1 MSTTTS
7 ADLDR
12 EVAGRTIPTAFLTTA
27 RTHAARTALRWQTPD
42 GRAAS
47 WTFADYA
54 DRVAAV
60 AAGYRALGIG
70 HGDRIVLML
79 RNIPEFHV
87 LDMAAYF
94 VGAAA
99 ISIYNSSSPEQV
111 EYLVGHCEAKL
122 ALVEDEGFLD
132 RVRPVRGR
140 LDSLRAIG
148 ILRPGDVPP
157 EEAFP
162 IADLLATAPLDL
174 DAASRIAQPGDLATL
189 IYTSGT
195 TGNPKG
201 VMISHY
207 NAAWTVESL
216 RRAIALEEYAGK
228 RLVSY
233 LPMAHIAERMT
244 SHYQQAF
251 LGYDV
256 TTCPDP
262 TRIAEYARQVR
273 PNVIFG
279 VPRVWEKIYAAVNAA
294 LAADPP
300 KKAKFDEAVA
310 TARPLAHAIA
320 WGTATHD
327 ERETWK
333 FLDQVAFATVRQLI
347 GLDECE
353 IALTGAAP
361 IPAEMLEWFRAIG
374 VPLAEIYGMSESS
387 GPMTLAAW
395 QVKPGSVGPAIP
407 GCEVRLGA
415 DGEIVCRGG
424 NVFQG
429 YLKEADK
436 TAEALDA
443 DGWLHSG
450 DIGVLDDDGYFR
462 VVDRKK
468 ELIITAGGKNISPAN
483 LEAALKMIPLV
494 GQACAIGDRRP
505 FVAALLTLD
514 PDAARVWALSHDRA
528 GATLAELARDATLV
542 AAVEAGVATA
552 MAGFNNAER
561 VKRVYL
567 LADEWLPDSDCLT
580 PTSKLKRRGIHAR
593 YASEIEG
600 LYGRGA
606 GADAQAATRA

>member
-7 ADLDR
+7 TDLDR
-12 EVAGRTIPTAFLTTA
+12 EVAGRTIPTAFLATA
-27 RTHAARTALRWQTPD
+27 RTHAAQTALRWQTPD

-111 EYLVGHCEAKL
+111 AYLVGHCAAKL
-122 ALVEDEGFLD
+122 ALVEDESFLD
-132 RVRPVRGR
+132 RFRPVRDR
-140 LDSLRAIG
+140 LDSLQAIG
-148 ILRPGDVPP
+148 ILRPGDVPR

-162 IADLLATAPLDL
+162 IADLLAAPPLDL
-174 DAASRIAQPGDLATL
+174 DEASRIAQPGDLATL

-201 VMISHY
+201 VMLTHY
-207 NAAWTVESL
+207 NTAWTVESL
-216 RRAIALEEYAGK
+216 RRAIGLREYAGK

-262 TRIAEYARQVR
+262 ARIAEFARQVR
-273 PNVIFG
+273 PNVMFG

-294 LAADPP
+294 LDADPP

-320 WGTATHD
+320 WGTATPD

-347 GLDECE
+347 GLDQCE

-361 IPAEMLEWFRAIG
+361 IPAAMLEWFRAIG

-395 QVKPGSVGPAIP
+395 RVKPGSVGPAIP

-462 VVDRKK
+462 IVDRKK

-505 FVAALLTLD
+505 FVSALLTLD
-514 PDAARVWALSHDRA
+514 PDAARVWAAAHGRERA
-528 GATLAELARDATLV
+528 SLAELARDAAVV

-552 MAGFNNAER
+552 MAAFNNAER
-561 VKRVYL
+561 VKRVCL
-567 LADEWLPDSDCLT
+567 LADEWLPDSECLT

-593 YASEIEG
+593 YAGEIEG
-600 LYGRGA
+600 LYGQG
-606 GADAQAATRA
+606 TNTSPTV